1 MIEDAET
8 GLLRPFDFNH
18 LLENVPKIK
27 KLGYDISHAQPFEP
41 IDSSDIDIRHWQ
53 EIARAIARDYDN

>member
-1 MIEDAET
+1 MAPKILIIYTGGTIGMIEDAET

-41 IDSSDIDIRHWQ
+41 IDS
-53 EIARAIARDYDN
+53 